1 MPHILNVSVFVI
13 GWLLF
18 VLAQAQNSI
27 KSSTN
32 GLQGKAGW
40 VHWLQMHA
48 IDLLMRGFV
57 SGLLYG
63 FILHTVAD
71 KISALGFPLTS
82 TSIAGFGGLAAN
94 AVLYQFFGLI
104 PALRVEVGELAPP
117 AGPPA
122 PAKPG
127 PTPPTSPQV

>member
-1 MPHILNVSVFVI
+1 MLNVVVFVV
-13 GWLLF
+13 GWVLF

-32 GLQGKAGW
+32 GLQGTAGW
-40 VHWLQMHA
+40 SRWFKIHA
-48 IDLLMRGFV
+48 IDLAMRAFL

-71 KISALGFPLTS
+71 KISAVGFPLTS

-94 AVLYQFFGLI
+94 ALLYQFFGLV
-104 PALRVEVGELAPP
+104 PALRVEVADLAPP
-117 AGPPA
+117 STSSSDGKTDQDVPPTGPP
-122 PAKPG
+122 G
-127 PTPPTSPQV
+127 TH